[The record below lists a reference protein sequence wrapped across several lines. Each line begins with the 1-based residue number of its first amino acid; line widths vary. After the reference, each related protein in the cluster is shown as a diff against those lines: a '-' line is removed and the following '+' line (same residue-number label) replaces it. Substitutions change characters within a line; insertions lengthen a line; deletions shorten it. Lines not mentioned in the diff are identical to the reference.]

1 MRWTT
6 RLKRYGSLAS
16 IVRFRVQ
23 QYNALKQ
30 RPSDAVD
37 AKERRA
43 MKDYLDGHP
52 LRVISDLLEAP

>member
-6 RLKRYGSLAS
+6 RLKRYGSLAA
-16 IVRFRVQ
+16 IARHRAQ
-23 QYNALKQ
+23 QYHFLKK

-43 MKDYLDGHP
+43 LKDYLDEHP
-52 LRVISDLLEAP
+52 LRVVSDLLEAP